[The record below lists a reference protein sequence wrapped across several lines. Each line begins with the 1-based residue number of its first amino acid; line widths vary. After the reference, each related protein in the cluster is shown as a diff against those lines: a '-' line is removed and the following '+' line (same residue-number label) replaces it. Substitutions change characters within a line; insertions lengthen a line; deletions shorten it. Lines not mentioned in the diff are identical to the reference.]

1 VLSGIRK
8 FFERKEPA
16 DTDDATANYKSANLL
31 RDRGDLEA
39 ALAGYDQAIAL
50 KPDYANALCNRGV
63 VLQRLNRLEAALGSF
78 DRAIAFNP
86 GDYLAHY
93 NRAAVLLT
101 LKRPQEALAGYD
113 RAIEIKP
120 DYVEAYCN
128 RGNVLAELG
137 RQETAQASYDRSIEI
152 NPGFAAAYFS
162 RGTLLGK
169 RKQREEALKD
179 LSRAIAL
186 KPDFAEAHCMV
197 GNLLVELKRNEEA
210 LASYE
215 QAIRC
220 RGDYDEAFANLGNAL
235 QELNRHEE
243 AIASYD
249 RAIALSSD
257 LAEAFQGR
265 GTSQHRLWHF
275 EAAIASYTQALA
287 LNPELKYL
295 QGLKRLVQMQVCDWS
310 GSAEGLER
318 LAERVQAGMP
328 VTPPFAMLAMLDSPA
343 LHRQAAEIWVRE
355 ECPADDALG
364 APPARL
370 HGEKIRIGYFSSD
383 FRNHPVALLTAELFE
398 THDRAAF
405 DITAFAFG
413 PEAHDAVRKRL
424 EHGFDRFIDVRDQS
438 DAEVVLLSRGLGI
451 DIAVD
456 LGGFTE
462 YSRPRIFA
470 MRAAPVQMSYL
481 GYLGTLGA
489 NYMDYLLADSTIVP
503 AEFREQYA
511 DKIIYLPSYQE
522 NDSKRRASQRRFTRE
537 ELGLPAQSF
546 VFACFNANYK
556 IAPTTFAVWM
566 RILRRAEDSV
576 LFLNADNPVAR
587 RNLLQHAQAAGIDAR
602 RLIFGERIAVEDYLA
617 RFRVM
622 DLFLD
627 TLPYNAGTTASDALW
642 AGLPVLT
649 CLGTAFAGR
658 VAASLLRALD
668 LPELIKGTMVEY
680 EDMAVSLA
688 TDPALLEGVRQ
699 RLARN
704 RASAPLFDTLRFT
717 RSLESAFV
725 QAHERNRAGLPPEH
739 MSIEP
744 SS

>member
-1 VLSGIRK
+1 M
-8 FFERKEPA
+8 
-16 DTDDATANYKSANLL
+16 ANYKLANSL

-63 VLQRLNRLEAALGSF
+63 VLQRLNRLEAALDSF
-78 DRAIAFNP
+78 DRTIIYNP

-93 NRAAVLLT
+93 NRAAVLLA
-101 LKRPQEALAGYD
+101 LRRPEEALAGYD

-120 DYVEAYCN
+120 DYLEAYCN

-137 RQETAQASYDRSIEI
+137 RQEAALASYDRGIEI

-169 RKQREEALKD
+169 HRQRQAALDD

-186 KPDFAEAHCMV
+186 KSDFAEAYCV
-197 GNLLVELKRNEEA
+197 RGNLLLESKRNEDA

-215 QAIRC
+215 EAIRC
-220 RGDYDEAFANLGNAL
+220 RGDYDEAFANRGNAL
-235 QELNRHEE
+235 QELQRHEE

-249 RAIALSSD
+249 RAIALNSD

-265 GTSQHRLWHF
+265 GTSQHRLWRF
-275 EAAIASYTQALA
+275 EAAIASYSRAVT
-287 LNPELKYL
+287 LNPNLKYL
-295 QGLKRLVQMQVCDWS
+295 LGMKQLVQMQVCDWS
-310 GSAEGLER
+310 GFTEGLER
-318 LAERVQAGMP
+318 LAERLQAGMP
-328 VTPPFAMLAMLDSPA
+328 ATLPFAMLAMVDSPL
-343 LHRQAAEIWVRE
+343 LHRLAAKIWVRE
-355 ECPADDALG
+355 ECCPDDALG
-364 APPARL
+364 AVPARPR
-370 HGEKIRIGYFSSD
+370 GEKIRIGYFSSD
-383 FRNHPVALLTAELFE
+383 FRNHPVALLTAELFG

-413 PEAHDAVRKRL
+413 PEAHDAVRQRL

-438 DAEVVLLSRGLGI
+438 DADVASLSRRLGM

-456 LGGFTE
+456 LGGYTE

-470 MRAAPVQMSYL
+470 LRAAPVQMSYL

-489 NYMDYLLADSTIVP
+489 NYMDYLLADPTIIP
-503 AEFREQYA
+503 AEFRDHYA
-511 DKIIYLPSYQE
+511 EKIIYLPSYQV
-522 NDSKRRASQRRFTRE
+522 NDSKRRVSDRKFTRE
-537 ELGLPAQSF
+537 ELGLPERSF

-556 IAPTTFAVWM
+556 ITPTTFAAWM
-566 RILRRAEDSV
+566 RILQRVEDSV

-587 RNLLQHAQAAGIDAR
+587 RNLLEHAQAAGIDAR
-602 RLIFGERIAVEDYLA
+602 RLVFAERIAVEDYLA

-642 AGLPVLT
+642 MGLPVLT
-649 CLGTAFAGR
+649 CLGKAFAGR
-658 VAASLLRALD
+658 VAASLLSALD
-668 LPELIKGTMVEY
+668 LPELITTTAAEY
-680 EDMAVSLA
+680 EDLAVSLA

-704 RASAPLFDTLRFT
+704 RASARLFDTVRFT
-717 RSLESAFV
+717 RSLEAAFV
-725 QAHERNRAGLPPEH
+725 QAHERYQTGRPPEH
-739 MSIEP
+739 IYIEP
-744 SS
+744 GT